1 MFGPMGPPQGP
12 PMPPGPMGAPPMGA
26 PPMGGA
32 PMGAPGMAQGTPPA
46 GLMSALLGPLAMG
59 QEQERADL
67 EAQQQLQVAQLVASM
82 QQPSV
87 GGAMAVS
94 EPAPPGMG
102 VDPMGMGEPED
113 PMAGGY

>member
-26 PPMGGA
+26 PPMPGA
-32 PMGAPGMAQGTPPA
+32 PVQNSPGT
-46 GLMSALLGPLAMG
+46 LMSALLGTLG
-59 QEQERADL
+59 I
-67 EAQQQLQVAQLVASM
+67 QQQQETQALTSEHSLQVAQLVASM

-102 VDPMGMGEPED
+102 VDPMGMGAESED